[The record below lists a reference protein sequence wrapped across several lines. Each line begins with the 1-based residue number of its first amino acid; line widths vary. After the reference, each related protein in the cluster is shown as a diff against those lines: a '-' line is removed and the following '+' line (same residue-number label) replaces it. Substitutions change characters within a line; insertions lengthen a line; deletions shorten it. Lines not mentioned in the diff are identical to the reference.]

1 MATFTS
7 FLDILP
13 DPNNKI
19 GAGGE
24 ALSSGETGP
33 GFESVKF
40 TSEAPI
46 MKSRTNSGRVVSR
59 AIVGHQ
65 WKINLTY
72 NPLTRGEFEPINSF
86 LMSRRGGLVP
96 FFLSLPQYRVPQDSA
111 FASFAASNTI
121 RTNLKGTELIIG
133 NSYSIDLTT
142 PNDIDF
148 TAHGAAS
155 NDTGTVFT
163 ATGRA
168 SSGTETVKALAGTT
182 SIPVIYNAASTS
194 DPKVG
199 DLFTI
204 TDTTDANHTKAYM
217 VTRIET
223 NLSYNSN
230 LSPQPATTERI
241 IHFTP
246 GLQRAVSSSM
256 IINFHN
262 PKIRVLLASNVQE
275 YSLDVNNLYSF
286 TLNLEEAQS

>member
-1 MATFTS
+1 MANFTS

-24 ALSSGETGP
+24 SLSSGETGP
-33 GFESVKF
+33 GFESIKF

-72 NPLTRGEFEPINSF
+72 NPLTRAQFEPVNSF

-96 FFLSLPQYRVPQDSA
+96 FFLSLPQYKLPQDPTFAGYSSA
-111 FASFAASNTI
+111 ITV
-121 RTNLKGTELIIG
+121 NLVAGNLIVG
-133 NSYSIDLTT
+133 NSYIIQTVNSTNFASIGASAS
-142 PNDIDF
+142 
-148 TAHGAAS
+148 TAGL
-155 NDTGTVFT
+155 VFT
-163 ATGRA
+163 ATDHGA
-168 SSGTETVKALAGTT
+168 NDGIVKASAGST
-182 SIPVIYNAASTS
+182 SIMIQGPGGSDG

-204 TDTTDANHTKAYM
+204 TDPADANHTKAYM
-217 VTRIET
+217 VTRVETASAFHT
-223 NLSYNSN
+223 NLS
-230 LSPQPATTERI
+230 PTPGATERV

-246 GLQRAVSSSM
+246 GLQRAVSNNSTV
-256 IINFHN
+256 NFHN
-262 PKIRVLLASNVQE
+262 PKIRVLLSSNVQE

-286 TLNLEEAQS
+286 SLNLEEAQS